1 MTKPYRLYLGDCRE
15 VLKQIPDESIDVV
28 FADPPYRLSNGGF
41 TCQGGR
47 MVSVN
52 KGGWD
57 KSMGLEGDHAFN
69 LEWIAECQRVL
80 KPNGTIWIS
89 GTYHNIY
96 SCGFALQELRFH
108 LLNDITWFKP
118 NASPNLSCRFFT
130 ASHETLL
137 WAKKTK
143 TARHTF
149 NYEAMKGGDF
159 PEDRLKVP
167 QKQMRSV
174 WAMNS
179 TPQEEKQLGK
189 HPTQKPL
196 KLMERVVLASSN
208 PKDLILD
215 PFCGSGTT
223 GVAAVKHGRRFIGVD
238 IEQGYINLAQRRLE
252 SSLPHKDSISPLM
265 HPEVHQY
272 QGL

>member
-1 MTKPYRLYLGDCRE
+1 M
-15 VLKQIPDESIDVV
+15 
-28 FADPPYRLSNGGF
+28 
-41 TCQGGR
+41 
-47 MVSVN
+47 
-52 KGGWD
+52 
-57 KSMGLEGDHAFN
+57 
-69 LEWIAECQRVL
+69 
-80 KPNGTIWIS
+80 
-89 GTYHNIY
+89 
-96 SCGFALQELRFH
+96 
-108 LLNDITWFKP
+108 NDITWFKP

-143 TARHTF
+143 TAKHTF
-149 NYEAMKGGDF
+149 NYEAMKEGDF

-223 GVAAVKHGRRFIGVD
+223 GVAAVKHGRRFIGVE
-238 IEQGYINLAQRRLE
+238 IEPNFLDLSERRLNAIAHIKSE
-252 SSLPHKDSISPLM
+252 IRTSYEGTFGIS
-265 HPEVHQY
+265 EQV
-272 QGL
+272 GL

>member
-1 MTKPYRLYLGDCRE
+1 
-15 VLKQIPDESIDVV
+15 
-28 FADPPYRLSNGGF
+28 
-41 TCQGGR
+41 

-57 KSMGLEGDHAFN
+57 KSMGLEADHAFN

-89 GTYHNIY
+89 GTYHNVY
-96 SCGFALQELRFH
+96 SCGFALQELQFH
-108 LLNDITWFKP
+108 MLNDITWFKP

-137 WAKKTK
+137 WAKKSK
-143 TARHTF
+143 KARHTF
-149 NYEAMKGGDF
+149 NYEAMKDGDF
-159 PEDRLKVP
+159 PDDRLKVP
-167 QKQMRSV
+167 NKQMRSV
-174 WAMNS
+174 WSIHS
-179 TPQEEKQLGK
+179 TPQEEKQIGK

-196 KLMERVVLASSN
+196 KLMERVVQASTN

-223 GVAAVKHGRRFIGVD
+223 GVAATKLGRMFIGVEID
-238 IEQGYINLAQRRLE
+238 SNYLDLSERRLNA
-252 SSLPHKDSISPLM
+252 ISHNKGM
-265 HPEVHQY
+265 AGTYEEKRGRRSQY
-272 QGL
+272 QDGVGV